1 MKSLHCGRGSMCL
14 SKFNYICLDCGL
26 EFDQPVLYY
35 DILEEDI
42 PHRKYWGCPYC
53 EGEAFTKAL
62 YCEECGALIQG
73 SYVRLKN
80 MDVYCEKCFTIYEI
94 GDEDV

>member
-1 MKSLHCGRGSMCL
+1 MKSLLCGRGSMCF
-14 SKFNYICLDCGL
+14 SKFNYICPDCGM
-26 EFDQPVLYY
+26 EFNNPVLYHE
-35 DILEEDI
+35 ILDEEI
-42 PHRKYWGCPYC
+42 VALRYWGCPYC
-53 EGEAFTKAL
+53 KGAAFTKAL

-80 MDVYCEKCFTIYEI
+80 LDVYCERCFDIYEI